1 MEKYRGEPHQ
11 RQGEGGKCR
20 DELLPNSVLSRSEL
34 CECSKQWL
42 GKGGYRPFP
51 EKSRRIGRL
60 SLRMTARRATNF
72 LGRVSEFLITAS
84 KPQLPA
90 KKTIMRLTLRTLLA
104 YRDGVLSPADTE
116 DLHRRIQSSHDAG
129 NLLRRIGAVTKLNQ
143 VLAPALLG
151 KGLGGDANS
160 IAEYLDDSLQHSQIP
175 ELERI
180 CLTSDMQL
188 AELADCHTLLS
199 TAMNTKVP
207 APADLR
213 RMVLAVADPPGRRE
227 VVAELEARKAPR
239 RKRRD
244 PGNIVRADAA
254 HATPRSAEVASV
266 PVEVTSPMVAS
277 GGESIKPQGL
287 NLETSALA
295 HEVPEYL
302 VGSSASNWKIP
313 LAIGVLAGLL
323 GVLVWQTLGPWKNVA
338 ELFAVA
344 PDSTKNKSSS
354 TDSIDYDLIV
364 ESEQTPPGVSPAK
377 NELDVG
383 TNDVGT
389 NSASKSTPNSITDAV
404 AIEADVAAPPTVAAT
419 IDVDSATPPGLDSS
433 SDKQTPPKPSTAS
446 PSVAQ
451 PTVTSEAPPGIS
463 ADVSKDAPSTS
474 APTPTK
480 KAANGTALWLPHDD
494 KASEAVILSRSG
506 NVLLRVKAGE
516 ALQTPLEL
524 LVPPFTR
531 TTIDLPGGAL
541 WTACGPSLLKLD
553 QEDQA
558 GTADVA
564 KPNNSSVVTGLCR
577 ALVRGGP
584 DGRHVVVATPVGRYL
599 LELTDPDSLLSVE
612 MSYRPATAGSTIDSA
627 ATKPVLVFI
636 AAEGQATVTP
646 LDPIGEPQKLKLG
659 DGLGI
664 VAGSKANRFRLQTI
678 PNWFGTSVERPID
691 SLAAQDLHQLLSANV
706 DPKASLA
713 ASLLELSRSRRPE
726 TAALATQLLMLAGEW
741 EPLVDGFLNNER
753 FRSHWNPT
761 LTLTR
766 QLLAHSGP
774 SADKLRQLL
783 LDKHAADGEMLYDLI
798 RGQSAEELG
807 NDGLA
812 KLIGRLE
819 SPRLDVRVVA
829 AFQLELLTGK
839 NLGYQPTSTNRASVQ
854 QWRRDLSTNRV
865 TLLEPIPLIFESVP
879 R

>member
-1 MEKYRGEPHQ
+1 MQLVKRKWRSIGGSLTSVKVKGESV
-11 RQGEGGKCR
+11 ETSCCR
-20 DELLPNSVLSRSEL
+20 ILSFPAVSSVNALSNGWER
-34 CECSKQWL
+34 
-42 GKGGYRPFP
+42 GGYRPFP

-60 SLRMTARRATNF
+60 RLRMTARRATNF
-72 LGRVSEFLITAS
+72 LGRVPEFLIIAS
-84 KPQLPA
+84 KSPLPA

-199 TAMNTKVP
+199 TAMNTKVTV
-207 APADLR
+207 PADLR
-213 RMVLAVADPPGRRE
+213 RMVLAVADPQGRRE
-227 VVAELEARKAPR
+227 VAAELEARKAPR
-239 RKRRD
+239 RKRRA

-302 VGSSASNWKIP
+302 VGSSPSNWKIP

-323 GVLVWQTLGPWKNVA
+323 GVLVWQTLGPWENVA

-344 PDSTKNKSSS
+344 PDSTKNKSTS

-364 ESEQTPPGVSPAK
+364 ESEQTPPGASPA
-377 NELDVG
+377 
-383 TNDVGT
+383 TN
-389 NSASKSTPNSITDAV
+389 A
-404 AIEADVAAPPTVAAT
+404 ADVAAPPTVAAT

-433 SDKQTPPKPSTAS
+433 NDKQAPPKPSATS

-463 ADVSKDAPSTS
+463 AEASKEAPSTS
-474 APTPTK
+474 AAAPMK

-494 KASEAVILSRSG
+494 KASEAVILFRSG
-506 NVLLRVKAGE
+506 NALLRVKAGE

-558 GTADVA
+558 GTTDVA
-564 KPNNSSVVTGLCR
+564 KTTNSSVATGLCR

-584 DGRHVVVATPVGRYL
+584 DGRHVVVATPVGRYQ

-636 AAEGQATVTP
+636 AAEGQATITP

-659 DGLGI
+659 DGFGI
-664 VAGSKANRFRLQTI
+664 VAGSKANRFRLQSI

-691 SLAAQDLHQLLSANV
+691 SLAAQDLHQLLSGNL
-706 DPKASLA
+706 DPKASLTA
-713 ASLLELSRSRRPE
+713 NLLELSRSRRPE

-766 QLLAHSGP
+766 QLLAHSAP

-829 AFQLELLTGK
+829 AFQLQLLTGK
-839 NLGYQPTSTNRASVQ
+839 NLGYQPASTNRASVQ